1 MTPEQFFKDIQHHH
15 KEGLPFVIYRKPDT
29 DHIEAMLQTDD
40 VIHKAEDF
48 TENGFVFAPFDD
60 REDAI
65 LIPNNNSTSIRI
77 SNVKS
82 STVENF
88 SLKFTENRAAKL
100 NYIALI
106 KNARES
112 LSSGPFKKVVL
123 SRKEKVPLG
132 KADPIMI
139 FRRLLNNYRS
149 AFVYCWFHPKIGL
162 WLGAT
167 PETLLRINQNMLSTM
182 ALAGT
187 LPFRGSL
194 DVSWGEKEK
203 EEQKIVTDYIES
215 KLQTFAEAVDL
226 SKTQTVK
233 AGILLHLQTII
244 TAQLKEGFNNFGDIL
259 STLHPT
265 PAVCGYPK
273 AEALRYIM
281 DNEGYNRE
289 FYTGYLGELGPD
301 YTELYVNLRCMQL
314 KERQVLLYIGG
325 GITEDSIPE
334 NEWQETVHKAK
345 IMKSVL

>member
-48 TENGFVFAPFDD
+48 TENGFVFAPFND
-60 REDAI
+60 REDVI
-65 LIPNNNSTSIRI
+65 LIPKNKSII
-77 SNVKS
+77 LQVNQVSSNLDKTPSQKYSEYAADKVDY
-82 STVENF
+82 V
-88 SLKFTENRAAKL
+88 SLIRRTMEP
-100 NYIALI
+100 
-106 KNARES
+106 
-112 LSSGPFKKVVL
+112 LSSGRLKKVVL
-123 SRKEKVPLG
+123 SRKEEVPLG
-132 KADPIMI
+132 KADPFMI

-149 AFVYCWFHPKIGL
+149 AFVYCWYHPKIGL

-203 EEQKIVTDYIES
+203 EEQKIVTHYIER
-215 KLQTFAEAVDL
+215 KLQTFADTVDL

-233 AGILLHLQTII
+233 AGSLLHLQTII

-259 STLHPT
+259 ITLHPT

-273 AEALRYIM
+273 SEARQYIM
-281 DNEGYNRE
+281 DNEGYDRE

-314 KERQVLLYIGG
+314 KERQALLYIGG

-334 NEWQETVHKAK
+334 NEWQETVNKAK